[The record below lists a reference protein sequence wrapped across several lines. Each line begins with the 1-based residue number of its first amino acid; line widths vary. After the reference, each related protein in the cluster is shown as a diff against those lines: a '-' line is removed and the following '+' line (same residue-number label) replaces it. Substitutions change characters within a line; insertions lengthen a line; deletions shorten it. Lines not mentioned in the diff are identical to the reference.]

1 MEQACYLPPTSKIS
15 AIFVKKEFMPIK
27 RKQDGLAERD
37 LPLHEIAGTMF
48 MVDIEKGGL
57 IQVNDNDNI
66 IWFEDLNDKLDH
78 YEMLYDLRDKNWVT
92 PVGPMDDQM
101 ITVQIPLL
109 SALDPIGMRQK
120 YGEPE
125 NYLQGRTEKQFLENL
140 QAVALRHQGELPRII
155 IGLSAFE
162 VDVIGRELRHVEYAG
177 INIDLEQME
186 FNKEEEVFESLY
198 HTESMQLVQFDP
210 NWTSLPQN
218 VIMIQIPA
226 EIRLD
231 PVGIARLHG
240 LNEKAILSKHPY
252 HSQQHATVIFLANT
266 NLPEIIEQNLQNN
279 KSRGYG
285 R

>member
-1 MEQACYLPPTSKIS
+1 
-15 AIFVKKEFMPIK
+15 
-27 RKQDGLAERD
+27 
-37 LPLHEIAGTMF
+37 
-48 MVDIEKGGL
+48 
-57 IQVNDNDNI
+57 
-66 IWFEDLNDKLDH
+66 
-78 YEMLYDLRDKNWVT
+78 
-92 PVGPMDDQM
+92 
-101 ITVQIPLL
+101 
-109 SALDPIGMRQK
+109 
-120 YGEPE
+120 
-125 NYLQGRTEKQFLENL
+125 
-140 QAVALRHQGELPRII
+140 
-155 IGLSAFE
+155 
-162 VDVIGRELRHVEYAG
+162 
-177 INIDLEQME
+177 
-186 FNKEEEVFESLY
+186 
-198 HTESMQLVQFDP
+198 VQFDP